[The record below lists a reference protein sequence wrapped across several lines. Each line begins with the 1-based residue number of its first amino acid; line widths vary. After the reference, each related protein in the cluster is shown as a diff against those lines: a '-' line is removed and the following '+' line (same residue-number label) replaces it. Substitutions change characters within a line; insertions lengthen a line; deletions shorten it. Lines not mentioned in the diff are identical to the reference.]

1 MVLSATGCR
10 GVGELL
16 ASFGA
21 AIRGG
26 QLDQLSSDVQDLTG
40 HAPAPLSSVL
50 ASAFAGAA

>member
-1 MVLSATGCR
+1 LSPPGCR
-10 GVGELL
+10 AASGELL

-26 QLDQLSSDVQDLTG
+26 QLDQLSSDVQDLTAR
-40 HAPAPLSSVL
+40 APAPLSSVL